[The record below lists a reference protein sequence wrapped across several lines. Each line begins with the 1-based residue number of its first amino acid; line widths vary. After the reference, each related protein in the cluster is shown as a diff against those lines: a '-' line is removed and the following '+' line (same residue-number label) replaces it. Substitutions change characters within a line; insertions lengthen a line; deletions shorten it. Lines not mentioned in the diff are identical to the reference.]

1 MHILTHGRRPL
12 ALLVS
17 AGFFAGLLLCPAA
30 RADGDK
36 KDGGKKG
43 PGIQVGKPIIKKD
56 PPKPPK
62 KDG

>member
-12 ALLVS
+12 ALLV
-17 AGFFAGLLLCPAA
+17 FAGLFASLLFGPAAA

-36 KDGGKKG
+36 KKD